1 MNAGHVEVSCP
12 RPADTANLAARLA
25 PMLEAG
31 DIVLLVGELGS
42 GKTLFAGGL
51 AAGLG
56 VEESVTSPSFVLVRK
71 YRTGFLP
78 LTHADI
84 YRLRTRN
91 EFEDLDLIADSEE
104 GVLVIEWGDA
114 IEAALPLD
122 HLRVEFEI
130 EDDEARTI
138 AFIPSGRWTSRLPG
152 GLLP

>member
-1 MNAGHVEVSCP
+1 MNTAHVEVCCP

-56 VEESVTSPSFVLVRK
+56 VEESVTSPSFVLVRQ

-78 LTHADI
+78 LTHADV

-91 EFEDLDLIADSEE
+91 EFEDLDLIADSDD

-114 IEAALPLD
+114 IEAALPID
-122 HLRVEFEI
+122 HLRVDFEVG
-130 EDDEARTI
+130 EDEARTI
-138 AFIPSGRWTSRLPG
+138 TFIPSGRWALRLPG

>member
-1 MNAGHVEVSCP
+1 MNTPHVEVGCP
-12 RPADTANLAARLA
+12 RPADTVNLAARLA
-25 PMLEAG
+25 PMLQAG
-31 DIVLLVGELGS
+31 DIILLVGELGS

-56 VEESVTSPSFVLVRK
+56 VEEPVTSPSFVLVRQ
-71 YRTGFLP
+71 YRSGFLP

-114 IEAALPLD
+114 IEAALPVD
-122 HLRVEFEI
+122 HLRVDFEVG
-130 EDDEARTI
+130 EDEARTI
-138 AFIPSGRWTSRLPG
+138 TFRPSGQWTSRLPG

>member
-1 MNAGHVEVSCP
+1 MNAPHVEVCCP
-12 RPADTANLAARLA
+12 RTADTANLAARLA
-25 PMLEAG
+25 PMLQAG

-56 VEESVTSPSFVLVRK
+56 VEEAVTSPSFVLVRQ

-91 EFEDLDLIADSEE
+91 EFDDLDLIADSEE

-114 IEAALPLD
+114 IEAALPVD
-122 HLRVEFEI
+122 HLRVDFEVG
-130 EDDEARTI
+130 EDEARTI
-138 AFIPSGRWTSRLPG
+138 TFRPSGQWTSRLAG

>member
-1 MNAGHVEVSCP
+1 MFEVCSSQ
-12 RPADTANLAARLA
+12 PADTANLGARLS

-31 DIVLLVGELGS
+31 DIVLLVGALGS
-42 GKTLFAGGL
+42 GKTLFVGGL

-56 VEESVTSPSFVLVRK
+56 VDESVTSPSFVLVRQ

-91 EFEDLDLIADSEE
+91 EFEDLDLIADSED

-114 IEAALPLD
+114 IEAALPID
-122 HLRVEFEI
+122 HLRVDFDI
-130 EDDEARTI
+130 DEDESRTI
-138 AFIPSGRWTSRLPG
+138 TFTPSGRWAARLPG
-152 GLLP
+152 GLLL